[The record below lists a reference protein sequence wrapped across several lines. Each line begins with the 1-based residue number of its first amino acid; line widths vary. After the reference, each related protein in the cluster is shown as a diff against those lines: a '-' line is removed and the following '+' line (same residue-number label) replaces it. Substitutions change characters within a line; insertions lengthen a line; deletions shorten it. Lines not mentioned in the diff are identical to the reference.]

1 MDDEG
6 FRADEELQL
15 TLSWKD
21 LESRTNEDRL
31 LLKYWREAGGVIF
44 TEVPIVR
51 HGPREWPL
59 EAVMNSRRNALGMRE
74 TEIAR
79 EPR

>member
-31 LLKYWREAGGVIF
+31 LLKYWREAGA
-44 TEVPIVR
+44 P
-51 HGPREWPL
+51 
-59 EAVMNSRRNALGMRE
+59 
-74 TEIAR
+74 
-79 EPR
+79 